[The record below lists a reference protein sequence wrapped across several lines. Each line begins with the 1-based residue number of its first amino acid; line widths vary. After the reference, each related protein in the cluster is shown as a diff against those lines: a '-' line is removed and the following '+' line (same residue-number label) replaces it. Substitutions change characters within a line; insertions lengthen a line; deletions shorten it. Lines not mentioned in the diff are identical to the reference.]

1 MKWRNLLMPKEIVR
15 DEATATDTV
24 SKFMVEPLERGF
36 GLTLGNALRR
46 TLLSSIQGAA
56 VTAVR
61 IKGVL
66 HELSNIPGVMEDV
79 TDVVLNL
86 KQLVVVMHNEDPKF
100 LKLKVT
106 KQGPITA
113 ADFEPDADI
122 EIVNKDLVL
131 CTATEAVEVEMDV
144 LIGHG
149 RGYVSAETHDLG
161 DYDIGLIPLDANF
174 SPIRKVAYTVENT
187 RVGQRTDYDRLILEI
202 LTNGSVRPEDALGYA
217 AKILK
222 DHMLLFIKFDEAP
235 MVEAE
240 PEVDEERERLR
251 ELMGRSV
258 EELELSVRSGNC
270 LRRANIRTLGDL
282 VRRTEPEMLKYRNF
296 GKQSLKEITEILAGM
311 GLHLGMDVEALLGGR
326 APRPSMDGAP
336 IDADLD
342 VDMDADLDVED
353 SDADSDDDDTD
364 SDSEIALENS

>member
-1 MKWRNLLMPKEIVR
+1 MKWRNLLMPKEILR
-15 DEATATDTV
+15 DDATATPTV
-24 SKFMVEPLERGF
+24 ARFVVEPLERGF
-36 GLTLGNALRR
+36 GLTLGNVLRR

-86 KQLVVVMHNEDPKF
+86 KQLVVVMHNDEPKF

-113 ADFEPDADI
+113 ADIEADSDM

-131 CTATEAVEVEMDV
+131 CTATEAVEVEMDILV
-144 LIGHG
+144 GHG
-149 RGYVSAETHDLG
+149 RGYVAAETHDLG
-161 DYDIGLIPLDANF
+161 DYDIGLIPLDSNF

-187 RVGQRTDYDRLILEI
+187 RVGQRTDYDRLIVEI
-202 LTNGSVRPEDALGYA
+202 VTSGSVRPEDALGFA
-217 AKILK
+217 AKIVK

-235 MVEAE
+235 MEEQE

-270 LRRANIRTLGDL
+270 LRRANIRTLGEL

-296 GKQSLKEITEILAGM
+296 GKQSLKEISEILAGM
-311 GLHLGMDVEALLGGR
+311 GLHLGMDVDALLGGR
-326 APRPSMDGAP
+326 TPRPPLDEMPMDAEL
-336 IDADLD
+336 DADND
-342 VDMDADLDVED
+342 I
-353 SDADSDDDDTD
+353 DDDDSD
-364 SDSEIALENS
+364 SDSEIAIENS

>member
-1 MKWRNLLMPKEIVR
+1 MKWRNLLMPKEILR
-15 DEATATDTV
+15 DEATATPTV
-24 SKFMVEPLERGF
+24 ARFVVEPLERGF
-36 GLTLGNALRR
+36 GLTLGNVLRR

-86 KQLVVVMHNEDPKF
+86 KQLVVVMHNDEPKF
-100 LKLKVT
+100 VKLKVT

-113 ADFEPDADI
+113 ADIEPDADI

-131 CTATEAVEVEMDV
+131 CTATEAVEVEMDI

-149 RGYVSAETHDLG
+149 RGYVAGETHDLG
-161 DYDIGLIPLDANF
+161 DYDIGLIPLDSNF

-187 RVGQRTDYDRLILEI
+187 RVGQRTDYDRLILEVV
-202 LTNGSVRPEDALGYA
+202 TNGSVRPEDALGFA
-217 AKILK
+217 AKIVK

-235 MVEAE
+235 MEEQE

-270 LRRANIRTLGDL
+270 LRRANIRTLGEL

-296 GKQSLKEITEILAGM
+296 GKQSLKEISEILAGM
-311 GLHLGMDVEALLGGR
+311 GLHLGMDVDALLGGR
-326 APRPSMDGAP
+326 APRPSTEGIPMDTDLD
-336 IDADLD
+336 IDADND
-342 VDMDADLDVED
+342 V
-353 SDADSDDDDTD
+353 DDDDSD